1 MPKKSVLLTGASG
14 TVGLEVLKQLV
25 ETDKYSITV
34 FDKKTKASVK
44 KLQRFRDKV
53 QLVYGDITVA
63 NDVEKI
69 AKNKDIVIHLA
80 AIIPPLADDNPQLA
94 AEVNTGGTKLLI
106 EALEQYSPATFLIY
120 SSSIS
125 VYGDRLKTPYINV
138 GDALIPSK
146 GDEYAKTKIAAE
158 ALLQESNLNYT
169 IFRLAAIMGG
179 HKMSKLMFHQPLDTS
194 LEIATPRDTARAFVK
209 AIPKQKQLS
218 KKIFNL
224 GGGENCRTTYKD
236 FLKRSFEIYGLGD
249 FNLPPKAFAEKNF
262 HCGFYADGDELD
274 EILNFRRDSLADYFA
289 AEKENFPGIKKFGA
303 SLFKKPIKWYLLK
316 QSEPYEALK
325 TDDKELKALFFE

>member
-25 ETDKYSITV
+25 ETDKYSITA
-34 FDKKTKASVK
+34 FDKKTKAAVK
-44 KLQRFRDKV
+44 KLQKFKDKV
-53 QLVYGDITVA
+53 ELVHGDITVA

-69 AKNKDIVIHLA
+69 AKNKDVVIHLA
-80 AIIPPLADDNPQLA
+80 AIIPPLNDNPQLA
-94 AEVNTGGTKLLI
+94 AQVNTGGTKLLI
-106 EALEQYSPATFLIY
+106 AALEQRAPGAFLIY

-125 VYGDRLKTPYINV
+125 VYGDRLKTPFINV
-138 GDALIPSK
+138 GDALVPSK

-158 ALLQESNLNYT
+158 ALLQGSKLNYT

-218 KKIFNL
+218 KKVFNL
-224 GGGENCRTTYKD
+224 GGGKNCRTTYKD
-236 FLKRSFEIYGLGD
+236 FLVRSFAIYGLGN

-289 AEKENFPGIKKFGA
+289 AEKGNFPRIKKFGA
-303 SLFKKPIKWYLLK
+303 SLFRKPIKWYLLK

-325 TDDKELKALFFE
+325 TDDKELKALFYD